1 MTVYNWIRGQ
11 THPYPGA
18 FSFLDGRKVTIWAA
32 RPPTG
37 EPVFGLP
44 GSIDYREGDAL
55 EIHVWEGIL
64 EVTRLQ
70 VGDDEEIPAGTLLK
84 GYDVSVG
91 DRFENLRDYTALNQC

>member
-18 FSFLDGRKVTIWAA
+18 FSFLDGRKVTIRAA

-37 EPVFGLP
+37 EAVFGLP

-55 EIHVWEGIL
+55 GIHAWEGIP

-70 VGDDEEIPAGTLLK
+70 VGDDEEIPAGTLLER
-84 GYDVSVG
+84 YDVSVG
-91 DRFENLRDYTALNQC
+91 DRFENPRGHAASS